1 MHIVRIPSD
10 SVACG
15 SLSPAHSYLVKD
27 FSTSKAPSPMR
38 TKYRLPGASTAPP
51 APGKKPPPMRMQYSP
66 LIRNAVFFSI
76 DREVLLFDIDVY
88 QVTAVTVWCPADP
101 FAQLLS
107 STNTSERARSPIIQ
121 LLIRD
126 EPDRF
131 VTLHEDGA
139 YATLVPARASLS
151 ALSQTLSV

>member
-1 MHIVRIPSD
+1 
-10 SVACG
+10 
-15 SLSPAHSYLVKD
+15 
-27 FSTSKAPSPMR
+27 
-38 TKYRLPGASTAPP
+38 
-51 APGKKPPPMRMQYSP
+51 MRMQYSP